1 MPGLRQSDT
10 LQLVM
15 ELTDVSGLLP
25 HALARRTGLSESEL
39 HSLRHLLGGPLGPN
53 DLAHT
58 LGVTS
63 AASSGIVDRLEARGH
78 VSRQP
83 HPTDKRRTV
92 VAISASGRTE
102 VLSQMRPMFEA
113 LVAADAK
120 LTDQQRTVVEG
131 YLRDITAAMRT
142 LL

>member
-1 MPGLRQSDT
+1 
-10 LQLVM
+10 
-15 ELTDVSGLLP
+15 
-25 HALARRTGLSESEL
+25 
-39 HSLRHLLGGPLGPN
+39 LGPN
-53 DLAHT
+53 DLART